1 MLIFN
6 VGHYRQTLMSSVN
19 VGELIKERLVTIGK
33 YSGTRSLVIA
43 SGLLLPILHET
54 AVALLLLQP

>member
-1 MLIFN
+1 
-6 VGHYRQTLMSSVN
+6 MSSVN